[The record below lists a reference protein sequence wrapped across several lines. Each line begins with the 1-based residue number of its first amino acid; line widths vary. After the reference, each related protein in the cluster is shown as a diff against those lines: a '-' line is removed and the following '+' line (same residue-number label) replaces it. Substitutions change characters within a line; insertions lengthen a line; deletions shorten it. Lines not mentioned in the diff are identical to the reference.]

1 MAVGFHSRGELP
13 AFDDIDRLV
22 LAHLALKGAL
32 L

>member
-1 MAVGFHSRGELP
+1 MAVGLHGQGELP

-22 LAHLALKGAL
+22 LARLTLKGAL